1 MKDALY
7 SAIGL
12 AVASIE
18 QHLDFNAFVDS
29 TLVTEVQIQEQGYN
43 ILRRR
48 ISIVIGQWVPV
59 KTKDLNMTP
68 IYQIFHHLL
77 NKQDP
82 LNDIVVRVTAARQL
96 KHVLDP
102 FGFSPEEF
110 MPYAPS
116 ILQNLMSLIEE
127 AELVET
133 KMGLLETIR
142 VAVIKMEGHV
152 RILLVLFTW

>member
-1 MKDALY
+1 MKDSLY

-18 QHLDFNAFVDS
+18 QHLDFNAFLNS
-29 TLVTEVQIQEQGYN
+29 TLVPEVQIPEQGYN

-48 ISIVIGQWVPV
+48 IAIVIGQWVPV
-59 KTKDLNMTP
+59 KAGDLNSTA
-68 IYQIFHHLL
+68 IHQIFQHLL

-82 LNDIVVRVTAARQL
+82 LNDIVVRVTAGRQL
-96 KHVLDP
+96 RNVLEP
-102 FGFSPEEF
+102 YEFSPAEF

-127 AELVET
+127 AEQVET
-133 KMGLLETIR
+133 KMALLETVR
-142 VAVIKMEGHV
+142 AAVIKMEDNV
-152 RILLVLFTW
+152 